1 MLFDAGLDRA
11 KEVGIQQEQI
21 PGQIPGQ
28 IQGKGRREEGIQ
40 LLFHPRN
47 RK

>member
-11 KEVGIQQEQI
+11 KEVGIQQ
-21 PGQIPGQ
+21 GQIPGQ
-28 IQGKGRREEGIQ
+28 IQGKGRREEGIR